1 MTGDKDRTDSEGA
14 DRTDSGRDHTH
25 STDGR
30 NGDTQELPVSAPTR
44 PRSRS
49 SLLGRSLQV
58 LRQQPRLFV
67 PFLLVGLVNT
77 VLGFVHRHDPIPTTH
92 TERLTD
98 GTITLEFAGYPAG
111 IRESNILLE
120 PVLGLTV
127 PYLLWAT
134 LAYLVP
140 LALLSLAG
148 SYVITQILGIPA
160 TVRGIGMFFAFALL
174 VDLGHRT
181 LGSISFFQEMG
192 LWGIPLLALWIYIF
206 VRLFAVP
213 AFVCTHDSLIRAIR
227 LSSRLTSGHG
237 VGLFG
242 FILLF
247 GIGNAVFVL
256 LPVGTTLLSTSLIGT
271 FHAAVIATFVDRY
284 DPNFERFGAPETAI
298 DRGSTLDLQ

>member
-1 MTGDKDRTDSEGA
+1 MTDDEDRTDSERA
-14 DRTDSGRDHTH
+14 NRTDLKGDSPHH
-25 STDGR
+25 TDGC
-30 NGDTQELPVSAPTR
+30 TEISQEPPAPASTR
-44 PRSRS
+44 PRSRP
-49 SLLGRSLQV
+49 SLLGRSLQF
-58 LRQQPRLFV
+58 LRRQPRLFV
-67 PFLLVGLVNT
+67 PFLLVGLVNS
-77 VLGFVHRHDPIPTTH
+77 VLGFVHRYDPIPTTH
-92 TERLTD
+92 PERLTD

-120 PVLGLTV
+120 PVLGLTL

-134 LAYLVP
+134 LAYFVP
-140 LALLSLAG
+140 LVLFSLAG
-148 SYVITQILGIPA
+148 SYVITQILGISA
-160 TVRGIGMFFAFALL
+160 TVRGVGGFFAFVLL

-192 LWGIPLLALWIYIF
+192 LWGIPLLALWIYVF

-213 AFVCTHDSLIRAIR
+213 ALVFRQNSLSHAIR

-256 LPVGTTLLSTSLIGT
+256 LPAGTTLLSTSLIGT
-271 FHAAVIATFVDRY
+271 FHAAVISTFVGRY
-284 DPNFERFGAPETAI
+284 DPSF
-298 DRGSTLDLQ
+298 DLRA